1 MEEIRKKYI
10 CKNQIKKGRSG
21 TRKIIEAIKN
31 GYSIALMIDQR
42 VSEGISAK
50 LFNRNCLT
58 TTIPAQL
65 VKKYNCDVIPV
76 YVERKNNVYFN
87 MYFYKPLKFN
97 NDQSILDKVAKEGL
111 GLTVFVSEL
120 EDACQSGIPEKI
132 EKEAARMQWVSDNG
146 LGGFE
151 ALVEV
156 ALQDFERLGVF
167 SFHLFRSN
175 IFNRNINETWPYTR
189 CLVKEISKNPLLEP
203 HRKENT
209 SCTFKIGSKR
219 SQTVNFTSAHRFWN
233 GEYVR
238 SGGYKREISFWI
250 KNQYYQ
256 SEMKIEKNIKKE
268 ITFYFNNGG
277 NFFIDVAEDLIN
289 KKNDI
294 IYLESLRYLSKQN
307 KDLHG
312 FVSSE
317 ISKLIKN
324 N

>member
-1 MEEIRKKYI
+1 MLSKTIKEYFDRCVRSEYPGQSKEHPIIILNALKNIIGDNRKEYSKKLLELMER
-10 CKNQIKKGRSG
+10 
-21 TRKIIEAIKN
+21 
-31 GYSIALMIDQR
+31 
-42 VSEGISAK
+42 IS
-50 LFNRNCLT
+50 LEF
-58 TTIPAQL
+58 P
-65 VKKYNCDVIPV
+65 
-76 YVERKNNVYFN
+76 ERED
-87 MYFYKPLKFN
+87 
-97 NDQSILDKVAKEGL
+97 DQSILDKVAKEGL

-156 ALQDFERLGVF
+156 ALQDFERLGAF

-189 CLVKEISKNPLLEP
+189 CLVKEISKNPLVEP

-256 SEMKIEKNIKKE
+256 SEMNIEKNIKKE

-312 FVSSE
+312 FISSE
-317 ISKLIKN
+317 ISKLIKDN
-324 N
+324 

>member
-1 MEEIRKKYI
+1 MLSKTIKEYFDRCVRSEYPGQSKEHPIIILNALKNIIGDNRKEYSKKLLELMER
-10 CKNQIKKGRSG
+10 
-21 TRKIIEAIKN
+21 
-31 GYSIALMIDQR
+31 
-42 VSEGISAK
+42 IS
-50 LFNRNCLT
+50 LEF
-58 TTIPAQL
+58 P
-65 VKKYNCDVIPV
+65 
-76 YVERKNNVYFN
+76 ERED
-87 MYFYKPLKFN
+87 
-97 NDQSILDKVAKEGL
+97 DQSILDKVAKEGL

-156 ALQDFERLGVF
+156 ALQDFERLGAF

-189 CLVKEISKNPLLEP
+189 CLVKEISKNPLVEP

-256 SEMKIEKNIKKE
+256 SEMNIEKNIKKE

-307 KDLHG
+307 KDFHG
-312 FVSSE
+312 FISSE
-317 ISKLIKN
+317 ISKLIKDN
-324 N
+324 

>member
-1 MEEIRKKYI
+1 MLSKTIKEYFDRCVRSEYPGQSKEHPIIILNALKNIIGDNRKEYSKKLLELMER
-10 CKNQIKKGRSG
+10 
-21 TRKIIEAIKN
+21 
-31 GYSIALMIDQR
+31 
-42 VSEGISAK
+42 IS
-50 LFNRNCLT
+50 LEF
-58 TTIPAQL
+58 P
-65 VKKYNCDVIPV
+65 
-76 YVERKNNVYFN
+76 ERED
-87 MYFYKPLKFN
+87 
-97 NDQSILDKVAKEGL
+97 DQSILDKVAKEGL

-156 ALQDFERLGVF
+156 ALQDFERLGAF

-209 SCTFKIGSKR
+209 SCTFKIGSIR

-256 SEMKIEKNIKKE
+256 SEMNIEKNIKKE
-268 ITFYFNNGG
+268 ITYYFNNGG

-307 KDLHG
+307 KDFHG
-312 FVSSE
+312 FISSE
-317 ISKLIKN
+317 ISKLIKDN
-324 N
+324 

>member
-1 MEEIRKKYI
+1 MLSKTIKEYFDRCVRSEYPGQSKEHPIIILNALKNIIGDNRKEYSKKLLELMER
-10 CKNQIKKGRSG
+10 
-21 TRKIIEAIKN
+21 
-31 GYSIALMIDQR
+31 
-42 VSEGISAK
+42 IS
-50 LFNRNCLT
+50 LEF
-58 TTIPAQL
+58 P
-65 VKKYNCDVIPV
+65 
-76 YVERKNNVYFN
+76 ERED
-87 MYFYKPLKFN
+87 
-97 NDQSILDKVAKEGL
+97 DQSILDKVAKEGL

-156 ALQDFERLGVF
+156 ALQDFERLGAF

-209 SCTFKIGSKR
+209 SCTFKIGSIR
-219 SQTVNFTSAHRFWN
+219 PQTVNFTSAHRFWN

-256 SEMKIEKNIKKE
+256 SEMNIEKNIKKE

-307 KDLHG
+307 KDFHG
-312 FVSSE
+312 FISSE
-317 ISKLIKN
+317 ISKLIKDN
-324 N
+324 

>member
-1 MEEIRKKYI
+1 MLSKTIKEYFDRCVRSEYPGLSKEHPIIILNALKNIIGDNRKEYSKKLLELMER
-10 CKNQIKKGRSG
+10 
-21 TRKIIEAIKN
+21 
-31 GYSIALMIDQR
+31 
-42 VSEGISAK
+42 IS
-50 LFNRNCLT
+50 LEF
-58 TTIPAQL
+58 P
-65 VKKYNCDVIPV
+65 
-76 YVERKNNVYFN
+76 ERED
-87 MYFYKPLKFN
+87 
-97 NDQSILDKVAKEGL
+97 DQSILDKVAKEGL

-156 ALQDFERLGVF
+156 ALQDFERLGAF

-189 CLVKEISKNPLLEP
+189 CLVKEISKNPLVEP

-256 SEMKIEKNIKKE
+256 SEMNIEKNIKKE

-312 FVSSE
+312 FISSE
-317 ISKLIKN
+317 ISKLIKDN
-324 N
+324 

>member
-1 MEEIRKKYI
+1 MLSKTIKEYFDRCVRSEYPGQSKEHPIIILNALKNIIGDNRKEYSKKLLELMER
-10 CKNQIKKGRSG
+10 
-21 TRKIIEAIKN
+21 
-31 GYSIALMIDQR
+31 
-42 VSEGISAK
+42 IS
-50 LFNRNCLT
+50 LEF
-58 TTIPAQL
+58 P
-65 VKKYNCDVIPV
+65 
-76 YVERKNNVYFN
+76 ERED
-87 MYFYKPLKFN
+87 
-97 NDQSILDKVAKEGL
+97 DQSILDKVAKEGL

-156 ALQDFERLGVF
+156 ALQDFERLGAF

-209 SCTFKIGSKR
+209 SCTFKIGSIR

-256 SEMKIEKNIKKE
+256 SEMNIEKNIKKE

>member
-1 MEEIRKKYI
+1 MLSKTIKEYFDRCVRSEYPGQSKEHPIIILNALKNIIGDNRKEYSKKLLELMER
-10 CKNQIKKGRSG
+10 
-21 TRKIIEAIKN
+21 
-31 GYSIALMIDQR
+31 
-42 VSEGISAK
+42 IS
-50 LFNRNCLT
+50 LEF
-58 TTIPAQL
+58 P
-65 VKKYNCDVIPV
+65 
-76 YVERKNNVYFN
+76 ERED
-87 MYFYKPLKFN
+87 
-97 NDQSILDKVAKEGL
+97 DQSILDKVAKEGL

-156 ALQDFERLGVF
+156 ALQDFERLGAF

-209 SCTFKIGSKR
+209 SCTFKIGSIR

-256 SEMKIEKNIKKE
+256 SEMNIEKNIKKE

-307 KDLHG
+307 KDFHG
-312 FVSSE
+312 FISSE
-317 ISKLIKN
+317 ISKLIKDN
-324 N
+324 